1 MTTKAQLG
9 IGTLLQYGDN
19 AASPESF
26 TTLAEVVGDIPLAVT
41 REFLDVTNQDSP
53 NQSREYIAGLND
65 VDEFSIECN
74 LAGNG
79 GTGDA
84 GHHPSHDAAL
94 ALQEAGGARTWRV
107 LETLVGGGTR
117 EWRFEAIVSG
127 YSLNFPVAGQKTIS
141 FTFRISGGVT
151 RYNQ

>member
-1 MTTKAQLG
+1 MTKAQLG
-9 IGTLLQYGDN
+9 IGTFLQYGDN
-19 AASPESF
+19 ASSPEAF
-26 TTLAEVVGDIPLAVT
+26 TTLAEALDISISVA

-53 NQSREYIAGLND
+53 NESREYIGGLSD
-65 VDEFSIECN
+65 VDEFTVECN

-84 GHHPSHDAAL
+84 GHDPSHDAAL
-94 ALQEAGGARTWRV
+94 AMQEAGGARTWRI
-107 LETLVGGGTR
+107 LESLVGGSNR

-127 YSLNFPVAGQKTIS
+127 YSVNFPVAGQKTIS
-141 FTFRISGGVT
+141 FTFRITGGVV